1 MSKNGYLAEK
11 ANAALWLRRI
21 ELHVD
26 CEKKIQLLFKCHL
39 LMVSSKPLAILQS
52 HIAQGI
58 LTIKGMLKSLE
69 IFLRQMISNISY
81 LLQKAVITK
90 SKFLVIWKSCLPVS
104 SCFRIYASGTE
115 ICLRSSVY
123 DGGDHVCL
131 KWNRNGADRDGQVGV
146 SKVTRVEP
154 VWIL

>member
-21 ELHVD
+21 ELHVE
-26 CEKKIQLLFKCHL
+26 CEKKIQVLFTCHL
-39 LMVSSKPLAILQS
+39 LMVSSKPSAILQS

-58 LTIKGMLKSLE
+58 LTIKVMLKCLE
-69 IFLRQMISNISY
+69 IYLRRMISNISY

-90 SKFLVIWKSCLPVS
+90 SKFLVIWKSCLLVS
-104 SCFRIYASGTE
+104 SCFRICASGTE

-123 DGGDHVCL
+123 DGGDHVCF
-131 KWNRNGADRDGQVGV
+131 KSNRNGASRDGQVGV
-146 SKVTRVEP
+146 SLLGNGKSP
-154 VWIL
+154 V